1 MLQAKL
7 GILRWPR
14 LAGRT
19 QANRTEEEKNN
30 RDKRGAMKPK
40 RTSGAKGKKATW
52 ERWKVGLTQ
61 SGSLSLLL
69 ALRAGSRAL
78 GYWEVVCSSNFSL

>member
-52 ERWKVGLTQ
+52 E
-61 SGSLSLLL
+61 
-69 ALRAGSRAL
+69 
-78 GYWEVVCSSNFSL
+78 